1 MNSKIGNNRNMAGK
15 LKYLCYIYYVFQY
28 FYIILILPIFI
39 HNTFTDNDPS
49 SGKTSKKNRKRR
61 GKKEGGNKSTGTV
74 GVAEHIHKVD
84 PVEDL
89 RQKLSEAKLAK
100 VGNKGLTYVRHYFMF
115 NLNHCNSKLRH
126 FTLILFFTPFCHLL
140 NIPTLGLT
148 FIINSL
154 LVLQPN

>member
-1 MNSKIGNNRNMAGK
+1 MYSKIGNNRNMAGK
-15 LKYLCYIYYVFQY
+15 LKYLCYIYYVFYY

-100 VGNKGLTYVRHYFMF
+100 VGNKGLTYVRH
-115 NLNHCNSKLRH
+115 
-126 FTLILFFTPFCHLL
+126 LL
-140 NIPTLGLT
+140 H
-148 FIINSL
+148 
-154 LVLQPN
+154 VQP